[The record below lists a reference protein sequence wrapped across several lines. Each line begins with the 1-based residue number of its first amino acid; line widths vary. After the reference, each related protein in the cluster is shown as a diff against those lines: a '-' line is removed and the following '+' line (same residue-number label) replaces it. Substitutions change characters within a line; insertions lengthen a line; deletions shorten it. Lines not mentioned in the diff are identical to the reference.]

1 MKKFLMVVGA
11 IAVFGF
17 IAMIVLVTF
26 AVFGLNETNKEA
38 KAYVA
43 ESIEAIAT
51 QWDENALLAR
61 ATPELREYFQPGQLE
76 TFLGDS
82 SRTIGGLETLGEIN
96 CISNS
101 SVTTSEGRK
110 SSSECT
116 GEAAHERGRAEYRVS
131 AVKKDGEWRLNS
143 FYVTYYPE
151 EDGSTEV

>member
-1 MKKFLMVVGA
+1 MIVGA

-17 IAMIVLVTF
+17 TAMIVLLVF
-26 AVFGLNETNKEA
+26 AAFGLNETNKEA

-51 QWDENALLAR
+51 QWDENALLVR

-82 SRTIGGLETLGEIN
+82 SRAIGGLETLGEIN
-96 CISNS
+96 CFSNS
-101 SVTTSEGRK
+101 SVTTSEGKK

-116 GEAAHERGRAEYRVS
+116 GEGVHARGRAEYRVN
-131 AVKKDGEWRLNS
+131 AIKKDGEWRLNS